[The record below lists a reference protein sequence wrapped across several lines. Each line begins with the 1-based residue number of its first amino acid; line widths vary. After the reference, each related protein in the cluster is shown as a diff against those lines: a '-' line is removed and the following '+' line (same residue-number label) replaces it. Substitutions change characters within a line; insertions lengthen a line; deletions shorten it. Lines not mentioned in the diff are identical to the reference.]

1 MACPQR
7 IAAGGFVFRRGR
19 ILLVRYPHGEG
30 SFLVA
35 PGGAMADGE
44 SLGRAAVREIQEETG
59 VLVRARAPV
68 MSENLR
74 ARRYQMVKVWYLCD
88 DLGGEVRRTPEA
100 EDEGITAA
108 GWYSEAE
115 LSGETVYPDVIRQ
128 LGLKGLRT
136 YQGPLLVPDV
146 HRAEF

>member
-1 MACPQR
+1 MGCPHR
-7 IAAGGFVFRRGR
+7 IAAGGLVVRDGR

-35 PGGAMADGE
+35 PGGAIADGE
-44 SLGRAAVREIQEETG
+44 SLARAAEREVQEETG

-68 MSENLR
+68 MIENLR

-100 EDEGITAA
+100 DREGITRAA
-108 GWYSEAE
+108 WYTDAE
-115 LSGETVYPDVIRQ
+115 LAGETVYPDIVLT
-128 LGLKGLRT
+128 LGIEGVRT
-136 YQGPLLVPDV
+136 YRGPVFDPPVRVAD
-146 HRAEF
+146 F